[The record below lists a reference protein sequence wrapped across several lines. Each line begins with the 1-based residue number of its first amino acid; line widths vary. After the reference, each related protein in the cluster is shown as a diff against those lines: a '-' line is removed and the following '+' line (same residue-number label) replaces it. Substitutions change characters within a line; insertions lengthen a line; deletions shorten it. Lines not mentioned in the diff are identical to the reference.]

1 MPVAPLP
8 PDQVTVPADLGHL
21 ARVLT
26 MVLDYARA
34 AGLDP
39 VSAVAL
45 EVAAEEVFVNI
56 VNYAYDGGAGEVEV
70 ICRQEPPGFLEI
82 QFRDRG
88 RRFNPLQKTPP
99 ATTTDVEHRQVGGMG
114 IPLVRAFADQVEY
127 QRRDGYNILTLRK
140 RIEP

>member
-1 MPVAPLP
+1 MAPLP
-8 PDQVTVPADLGHL
+8 PGQITVPADLDHL
-21 ARVLT
+21 GRVLT
-26 MVLDYARA
+26 MVLDYARS
-34 AGLDP
+34 AGLEP
-39 VSAVAL
+39 VPAVGL

-70 ICRQEPPGFLEI
+70 TCRQEPPGFLEI

-114 IPLVRAFADQVEY
+114 IPLVRAFADQVDY
-127 QRRDGYNILTLRK
+127 HHRDGCNILTLRK
-140 RIEP
+140 RINP